1 MKRARTRTP
10 GTPLQILGI
19 PLLFLGVIV
28 LLSVLLAHS
37 QDDPNLPRADL
48 LNPLSIVGV
57 YCSYGLINFGLG
69 RIFSLVFPVMLIQAG
84 WLMMRKESVLARWRL
99 WLGQFA
105 LCVAGAL
112 SLSLILAPGMH
123 EAATSGGWWA
133 GSWLILLSGWLI
145 ERASLLGTVLIVL
158 AFDLVVISLV
168 FAISPGH
175 WTDGIAA
182 FGARLKERWLDW
194 RVSRAEKREA
204 RDRQRAKE
212 RKEQEQAAAAAAAEA
227 AKLEK
232 ELKKAEEVRRRQE
245 QENERERLR
254 EEMRQRAEAPIPRVS
269 DPEEGADEESEP
281 ILAEDDSQPDT
292 ESEPELDED
301 GQVVIPF
308 EVTEEVIEEEKRFQA
323 EKVREYRYKPPP
335 VSLLNNPPD
344 DEYHVTTE
352 DMESISRMLETT
364 LADFNVDAKVV
375 HVNPGPVITRYDL
388 EPAAGVKVNRIV
400 TLADD
405 LALALRAER
414 IRIIAPVPGKAAV
427 GVEIPN
433 KVRNTVY
440 MKTIVNSEAFVNAK
454 SPLALAFGKTSSGES
469 YVADLRSMP
478 HLLIAGQ
485 TGAGKSVC
493 VNSIIC
499 SILLRANPTEVQFV
513 MIDPKMIELSD
524 YKRIARHFLAWMP
537 GLEGEVITDPK
548 DAVTVL
554 EACEREMDRRY
565 RYLSETGFRNIQEFN
580 EAFEEGEIVT
590 MSDGVP
596 AKKMVYLV
604 IIVDELADLMMTAG
618 KDIEFSIARLA
629 QKARAV
635 GMHLV
640 VATQRPSVDVLTGMI
655 KANFP
660 ARIAFAVRQ
669 KVDSRTIIDA
679 MGADKLL
686 GKGDMLYLAT
696 STPEPLRIHNNFI
709 SGKEIRRIIDHIRRQ
724 SVDFDKFCL
733 PGEAPG
739 NKTFAMEAAERDDLF
754 MEAAEH
760 VIRSKQGSISVLQ
773 RRLRIGHSRASRLID
788 ELELAGVVGPFDGSK
803 AREVLVD
810 ESWLDQNAQGGQ
822 DAAPF

>member
-1 MKRARTRTP
+1 V
-10 GTPLQILGI
+10 GSY
-19 PLLFLGVIV
+19 VV
-28 LLSVLLAHS
+28 LLS
-37 QDDPNLPRADL
+37 
-48 LNPLSIVGV
+48 G
-57 YCSYGLINFGLG
+57 Y
-69 RIFSLVFPVMLIQAG
+69 
-84 WLMMRKESVLARWRL
+84 
-99 WLGQFA
+99 
-105 LCVAGAL
+105 
-112 SLSLILAPGMH
+112 
-123 EAATSGGWWA
+123 
-133 GSWLILLSGWLI
+133 LI
-145 ERASLLGTVLIVL
+145 ERASLVGAVLIVL
-158 AFDLVVISLV
+158 AFDLIVVSLV
-168 FAISPGH
+168 FAISPIH
-175 WTDGIAA
+175 WTDIVGNL
-182 FGARLKERWLDW
+182 GTRLHERWLDW
-194 RVSRAEKREA
+194 GVARAERREA
-204 RDRQRAKE
+204 REREEAKAL
-212 RKEQEQAAAAAAAEA
+212 KEMAAAEA
-227 AKLEK
+227 FAAAEEIRLEK
-232 ELKKAEEVRRRQE
+232 LRRKEEETQRREEEIQRRHAQE
-245 QENERERLR
+245 EERDRLR
-254 EEMRQRAEAPIPRVS
+254 EEIRLRSETPVTPT
-269 DPEEGADEESEP
+269 PEPGLFDEEF
-281 ILAEDDSQPDT
+281 EDDG
-292 ESEPELDED
+292 EEPSDSPGGEGERPNPT
-301 GQVVIPF
+301 VPF
-308 EVTEEVIEEEKRFQA
+308 EVTEEVIEEEKRFEA

-352 DMESISRMLETT
+352 DMETVSRMLEHT
-364 LADFNVDAKVV
+364 LKDFNVDAKVV

-388 EPAAGVKVNRIV
+388 EPAAGVKVSRIV

-433 KVRNTVY
+433 MVRNTVY
-440 MKTIVNSEAFVNAK
+440 MKTIVNSEAFVNSK
-454 SPLALAFGKTSSGES
+454 SPLALALGKTSSGEA
-469 YVADLRSMP
+469 YVADLCAMP

-499 SILLRANPTEVQFV
+499 SILLRAKPTEVQFV

-524 YKRIARHFLAWMP
+524 YKRMARHFLAWMP

-548 DAVTVL
+548 DAITVL
-554 EACEREMDRRY
+554 AACEREMDRRY
-565 RYLSETGFRNIQEFN
+565 RYLSETGFRSISEFN
-580 EAFEEGEIVT
+580 EAVDSGEVIT
-590 MSDGVP
+590 MTDGAP
-596 AKKMVYLV
+596 AKRMVYLV

-618 KDIEFSIARLA
+618 KDVEISIARLA

-660 ARIAFAVRQ
+660 SRIAFAVRQ

-696 STPEPLRIHNNFI
+696 STPEPVRIHNNFI

-733 PGEAPG
+733 PGEVVSD
-739 NKTFAMEAAERDDLF
+739 KSFAMAASERDDLF
-754 MEAAEH
+754 LEAAEH
-760 VIRSKQGSISVLQ
+760 VIRSQQGSISVLQ

-810 ESWLDQNAQGGQ
+810 ETWLEQNRPA
-822 DAAPF
+822 